1 MRTHASFNPQRAI
14 SVTACAA
21 LILASVSLGRAE
33 EITAADR
40 SESIQGVADVALPV
54 SWHTV
59 DSGDYRFETDLEN
72 LYVALYNT
80 VNLPLT
86 LVDDPQLAAQPIV
99 SLFRSEGIYFGR
111 SFSVQLDALLCD
123 LNPSVCKRERVPAD
137 PKDIRSATGHVGG
150 HVASKG
156 VWSQD
161 GSVPLVVPAINFDV
175 GVAIVEQ
182 AFRPELLQQNTIEK
196 QSNTSI
202 DGVPSV
208 DCSDWN
214 RSCFEVVQRLN
225 RVLFDPKRSGEE
237 SDGTIKLPKAELIAE
252 LTIHELGST
261 GLSEKFSDARYTK
274 LLVASNVSTS
284 QQFSQPWQDV
294 LRQLGAVE
302 LVTAALADN
311 ITSVNSVRP
320 QASHTAGVAAG
331 AQAAPDPAPVIDSG
345 VTDPAHPE
353 SPGVVLAALAPS
365 DTELFDLINHPF
377 KDSDQ
382 PFPEYL
388 QRPVGVT
395 VFDFAFD
402 SLHCGLV
409 GHFELDSSLWPS
421 HQPQLDRERTSN
433 CGALSLEPAN
443 RAHDH
448 GTHVSGIISSDFQG
462 NGHIGLNPFAK
473 LRYVPLDQPAMRD
486 ARYIQQIRR
495 KIRDISLDQDLETTG
510 IVNISWK
517 YQPNFNGPD
526 AIKQSIQENDEVMLF
541 VVAAGNE
548 GQDYSAYCP
557 DQPACFYSF
566 DNVLTVVGLDREHD
580 RPGVW
585 TGAGE
590 GGSNTNPEFGIGAIA
605 SNIRSTVFGGYIAP
619 MSGTSQAAPQVAAAA
634 SLVQSRFE
642 AQFSVEQPRLLP
654 IRIKN
659 RLIYTSDLY
668 PSINGKLKGGRLN
681 VSRALDM
688 ARAHLTL
695 ERDGVLEHHAGNLL
709 DVPSMGGNPYIEC
722 LVASQSEPLQIRLLH
737 LRRLEYD
744 PARRKHVVIYQA
756 QGESRDSPL
765 IRVND
770 CRLTTRYNIATFDS
784 DEANGELSFKLRD
797 IRSYI
802 SAMF

>member
-1 MRTHASFNPQRAI
+1 MRTHAGSNPRRAM
-14 SVTACAA
+14 SLTVCAG
-21 LILASVSLGRAE
+21 LILASLSLARAE

-40 SESIQGVADVALPV
+40 SESIQGIADVALPV

-99 SLFRSEGIYFGR
+99 NLFRSEGIYFGR
-111 SFSVQLDALLCD
+111 SFSVRLDALLCD
-123 LNPSVCKRERVPAD
+123 LNPSVCKRERVPAG
-137 PKDIRSATGHVGG
+137 PEAIRSAIGHVGG
-150 HVASKG
+150 YVASKG

-161 GSVPLVVPAINFDV
+161 GSVPLVVPAISFEV
-175 GVAIVEQ
+175 GAAIVEQ
-182 AFRPELLQQNTIEK
+182 AFRPELLQQDTIER
-196 QSNTSI
+196 QSTSAI

-225 RVLFDPKRSGEE
+225 RVWFDPKRSDEAQG
-237 SDGTIKLPKAELIAE
+237 GTIKLPKTELIAE
-252 LTIHELGST
+252 LAIHELGST
-261 GLSEKFSDARYTK
+261 GLPDKFSDARFTK
-274 LLVASNVSTS
+274 QLVASNVSTS
-284 QQFSQPWQDV
+284 QQFSPAWQQT

-302 LVTAALADN
+302 LLTTTLADN

-320 QASHTAGVAAG
+320 QSSHVTGGTDAG
-331 AQAAPDPAPVIDSG
+331 P
-345 VTDPAHPE
+345 TDPGQVE
-353 SPGVVLAALAPS
+353 NPGVVVAALDPS
-365 DTELFDLINHPF
+365 DAELFDLINHPF
-377 KDSDQ
+377 KHPDQ
-382 PFPEYL
+382 PFPDYL
-388 QRPVGVT
+388 KRPVGIT

-402 SLHCGLV
+402 SQHCGLV
-409 GHFELDSSLWPS
+409 GHFDLDNSLWPS
-421 HQPQLDRERTSN
+421 HQPQLDRERTTD
-433 CGALSLEPAN
+433 CGAPSSEPAN

-448 GTHVSGIISSDFQG
+448 GTHVSGIIASSFQG
-462 NGHIGLNPFAK
+462 KGHVGLNPFAK

-486 ARYIQQIRR
+486 ARYIQQIRK

-526 AIKQSIQENDEVMLF
+526 AIRQSIRENDEVMLF
-541 VVAAGNE
+541 VVAAGND
-548 GQDYSAYCP
+548 GQNYSAYCP
-557 DQPACFYSF
+557 DQPACFYAF
-566 DNVLTVVGLDREHD
+566 DNVLTVVGLDRDHD

-585 TGAGE
+585 VASGE

-605 SNIRSTVFGGYIAP
+605 SDITSTVFGGYTAP

-659 RLIYTSDLY
+659 RLIYTSDLF

-695 ERDGVLEHHAGNLL
+695 EREGGLEHHPGNLL
-709 DVPSMGGNPYIEC
+709 DVPSMGANPYIEC
-722 LVASQSEPLQIRLLH
+722 LTGPQGDVLQIRLRH

-744 PARRKHVVIYQA
+744 SARRKHVVIYQA

-770 CRLTTRYNIATFDS
+770 CRLTTRYNVATFDS
-784 DEANGELSFKLRD
+784 DQANGQLSFQLRD
-797 IRSYI
+797 IRSYV
-802 SAMF
+802 SPMF